1 MKMHSPCIVL
11 AATALV
17 AGQGGRE
24 EIEKV
29 NNWMVIVVVGVM
41 VVVAVMVVV
50 GLMMMMVVVMVVMIV
65 MMTKIRFK
73 W

>member
-1 MKMHSPCIVL
+1 MKMHSPCMVL

-29 NNWMVIVVVGVM
+29 NNRMVMVVVMVVVGVM
-41 VVVAVMVVV
+41 V
-50 GLMMMMVVVMVVMIV
+50 MIGV
-65 MMTKIRFK
+65 RNGGYDCDDDQDKI
-73 W
+73 

>member
-29 NNWMVIVVVGVM
+29 NNWMVMVMVVVGVM
-41 VVVAVMVVV
+41 VVVVMVV
-50 GLMMMMVVVMVVMIV
+50 MMVMIV

>member
-1 MKMHSPCIVL
+1 MKMHSPCFVL

-29 NNWMVIVVVGVM
+29 NNGMVMVTVGVM
-41 VVVAVMVVV
+41 GVGLMAMVVV
-50 GLMMMMVVVMVVMIV
+50 VIV
-65 MMTKIRFK
+65 RNGGYDCDGDQDKI
-73 W
+73 

>member
-29 NNWMVIVVVGVM
+29 NNCDGGGSGGGGGHGGGGRGYG
-41 VVVAVMVVV
+41 A
-50 GLMMMMVVVMVVMIV
+50 
-65 MMTKIRFK
+65 
-73 W
+73 

>member
-1 MKMHSPCIVL
+1 MHSPCIVL

-29 NNWMVIVVVGVM
+29 NNWMV
-41 VVVAVMVVV
+41 MVVV
-50 GLMMMMVVVMVVMIV
+50 GLMVMMVVVLVRNGGYDCDDDQDK
-65 MMTKIRFK
+65 T
-73 W
+73 

>member
-29 NNWMVIVVVGVM
+29 NNGMVMVTVGVM
-41 VVVAVMVVV
+41 GVGLMAMVVV
-50 GLMMMMVVVMVVMIV
+50 VIV
-65 MMTKIRFK
+65 RNGGYDCDGDQDKI
-73 W
+73 